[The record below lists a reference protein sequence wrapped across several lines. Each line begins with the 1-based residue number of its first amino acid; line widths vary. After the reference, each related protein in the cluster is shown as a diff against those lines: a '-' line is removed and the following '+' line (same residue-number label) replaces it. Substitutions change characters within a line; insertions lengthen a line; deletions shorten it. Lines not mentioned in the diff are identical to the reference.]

1 MRKKI
6 LIIMFIAPLLLLS
19 QSEKQQKRQDKLEK
33 IESSKIAF
41 LSKKLN
47 LSVEEAQA
55 FWPVYNEYTD
65 QIKSIKQKNNHLI
78 KERKNINN
86 LDENQVEVLNDK
98 KFKIEQQIL
107 ETRIIY
113 HKEYQKILSNKQIA
127 VLYDAEQEFKKRLL
141 KRMNKK

>member
-1 MRKKI
+1 
-6 LIIMFIAPLLLLS
+6 MFIAPLLLLS
-19 QSEKQQKRQDKLEK
+19 QSEKQQKRQDRLEK

-65 QIKSIKQKNNHLI
+65 QVKSIKQKNNHLI

-113 HKEYQKILSNKQIA
+113 HKEYQKYFQISKLQFYMMLSKN
-127 VLYDAEQEFKKRLL
+127 LKKDY
-141 KRMNKK
+141 

>member
-1 MRKKI
+1 
-6 LIIMFIAPLLLLS
+6 MFIAPLLLLS
-19 QSEKQQKRQDKLEK
+19 QSEKQQKRQDRLEK

-113 HKEYQKILSNKQIA
+113 HKEYQNILSNKQIA

-141 KRMNKK
+141 KKINKK

>member
-1 MRKKI
+1 
-6 LIIMFIAPLLLLS
+6 MFIAPLLLLS
-19 QSEKQQKRQDKLEK
+19 QSDKQQKRQDRLEK

-113 HKEYQKILSNKQIA
+113 HKEYQKILSSKQIA

>member
-6 LIIMFIAPLLLLS
+6 LIIMIIAPLFLLS
-19 QSEKQQKRQDKLEK
+19 QSDKQQKRQDRLEK

-47 LSVEEAQA
+47 LSIEEAQA

-78 KERKNINN
+78 KERKNIKN
-86 LDENQVEVLNDK
+86 LDENQLGDLNDK